1 LKESVRKKKVLIVE
15 DDDAILNAISLIL
28 GFEGYDVSVL
38 SHGMTIMNNE
48 AEVPDLYILDKLLP
62 YADGS
67 DICRY
72 LKSYEETKSIPV
84 IIISATK
91 CQSEALASGA
101 TSFIE
106 KPLMMHSFL
115 QGVADALQA
124 KPGNR
129 WFGL

>member
-1 LKESVRKKKVLIVE
+1 LKESTRKKVLIVE

-38 SHGMTIMNNE
+38 SHGMSIINNE

-62 YADGS
+62 DTNGA

-72 LKSYEETKSIPV
+72 LKSNEVTKSIPV
-84 IIISATK
+84 IIISATQ

-101 TSFIE
+101 TSFME
-106 KPLMMHSFL
+106 KPLAMRTFL
-115 QGVADALQA
+115 SGVADALKT
-124 KPGNR
+124 KPGSK